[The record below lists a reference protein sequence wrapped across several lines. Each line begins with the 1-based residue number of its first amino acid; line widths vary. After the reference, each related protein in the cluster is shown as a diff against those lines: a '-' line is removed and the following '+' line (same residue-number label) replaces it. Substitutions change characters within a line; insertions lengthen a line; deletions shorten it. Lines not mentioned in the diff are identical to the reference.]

1 MRQTSSTTTLALL
14 LMAVA
19 LLIGAGCS
27 GDNPVDPAGATS
39 DSAVETFKVGPPMTF
54 VEAFDGHRNTG
65 GWSFYTVHGPIYEK
79 DGGNDGGY
87 LHESNLRSFAPHP
100 GTEVGV
106 ESIFNGDYRERK
118 VTSLGIDLR
127 SIDYDYDITTRYL
140 TLVISNDNGTPDD
153 FDDDWGAYYIGDVTL
168 PSKYVASYASTTVNE
183 PGWVSY
189 DFEINSQTSE
199 LPEGWSFIRW
209 YQVGAEMPSGSWTK
223 LMQNVSYIEFH
234 YGDPMLYYILQNFDL
249 GLDNARISWEL

>member
-1 MRQTSSTTTLALL
+1 MRRNTQLLVIGTLWILALVML
-14 LMAVA
+14 GL
-19 LLIGAGCS
+19 GCS
-27 GDNPVDPAGATS
+27 SNNPVDPAVPAS
-39 DSAVETFKVGPPMTF
+39 DLAVETYKPGPPTTF
-54 VEAFDGHRNTG
+54 VETFDGHRNTG
-65 GWSFYTVHGPIYEK
+65 GWSFYTVHGPVYEK

-87 LHESNLRSFAPHP
+87 LHDDNLRSFAPHP

-106 ESIFNGDYRERK
+106 ESIFTGDYREKK

-127 SIDYDYDITTRYL
+127 SIDYDYDITSRYL
-140 TLVISNDNGTPDD
+140 TLVISNDNGTPEY
-153 FDDDWGAYYIGDVTL
+153 FEDDWGAYMIGDVTL
-168 PSKYVASYASTTVNE
+168 PSKYVSSLTSLDDNE

-249 GLDNARISWEL
+249 GLDNARVSWEE